1 MCRKRADYAISLFH
15 MCFCS
20 FAVYLW
26 LGFGKLLDNLAGF
39 I

>member
-1 MCRKRADYAISLFH
+1 MCRKRADYAIFLFH